1 MENLLRKTIFI
12 NSGGQRH
19 YANTHTDR
27 HTWTQREKERMP
39 ASSGLRH
46 SGRVSFLANS
56 PGQLE
61 SFKFAFVSHSKCTNA
76 RFSQCDLSVSRF
88 TVRVANAFSVFA
100 PAQAASQA
108 RPSQTRAR
116 PGLGLCQDLPFRQ
129 LTNTN
134 FK

>member
-27 HTWTQREKERMP
+27 HTRTQREKERMP

-61 SFKFAFVSHSKCTNA
+61 SFKFPFVSHSKCTNA

-108 RPSQTRAR
+108 RPDPGQTRAR
-116 PGLGLCQDLPFRQ
+116 TLPGLAIPA
-129 LTNTN
+129 TN
-134 FK
+134 

>member
-1 MENLLRKTIFI
+1 MVRKLSQARDGEKAGVEGRERWLENLLRKTIFI

-19 YANTHTDR
+19 YANTHTEREIARERKDGGVV
-27 HTWTQREKERMP
+27 WT
-39 ASSGLRH
+39 SSFWP
-46 SGRVSFLANS
+46 SFLANS

-61 SFKFAFVSHSKCTNA
+61 SFKFPFVSHSKCTNA

-108 RPSQTRAR
+108 GQTPAR
-116 PGLGLCQDLPFRQ
+116 PG
-129 LTNTN
+129 
-134 FK
+134 